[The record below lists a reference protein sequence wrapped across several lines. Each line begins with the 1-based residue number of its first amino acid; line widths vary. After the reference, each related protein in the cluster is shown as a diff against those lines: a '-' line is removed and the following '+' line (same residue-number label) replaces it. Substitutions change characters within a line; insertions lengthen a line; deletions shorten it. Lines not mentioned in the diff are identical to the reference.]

1 MQYRTD
7 LAMERAADHPDIPG
21 VQVINTQAGDC
32 ARCEVRIESEEAARQ
47 LQKPC
52 GRYITFEIPP
62 LHQMAQ
68 PARAEL
74 AQAIADTLQS
84 LLPPD
89 GDVLIVGL
97 GNRRITSDKL
107 GSQVVETLLVTR
119 HLRGHLSQPLL
130 GRLRGVCALAPGVL
144 GVTGMET
151 ADLVQGAAEHAKPCA
166 IIAIDAL
173 SARECRRIGAVIQV
187 TDTGIQPGSG
197 VGNHRAGITRY
208 G

>member
-21 VQVINTQAGDC
+21 VQVINTQSGDC

-74 AQAIADTLQS
+74 AQTIADTLQS
-84 LLPPD
+84 LLPPE
-89 GDVLIVGL
+89 GDLSLIH
-97 GNRRITSDKL
+97 I
-107 GSQVVETLLVTR
+107 
-119 HLRGHLSQPLL
+119 
-130 GRLRGVCALAPGVL
+130 
-144 GVTGMET
+144 
-151 ADLVQGAAEHAKPCA
+151 
-166 IIAIDAL
+166 
-173 SARECRRIGAVIQV
+173 
-187 TDTGIQPGSG
+187 
-197 VGNHRAGITRY
+197 
-208 G
+208 